1 MAPPDSALIA
11 QIKKSVHSIFTT
23 DREQLTVK
31 KVRSAVEEALDLHAG
46 FFLSPEW
53 KDKSKQIIVA
63 HVVYTSLFI
72 SMI

>member
-11 QIKKSVHSIFTT
+11 QIKKAVHSIFTT

-31 KVRSAVEEALDLHAG
+31 KVRSAVEQVLDLDAG

-53 KDKSKQIIVA
+53 KDKSKKIIVT
-63 HVVYTSLFI
+63 HVVYTSPL
-72 SMI
+72 SP